1 MRFAAYCTTFC
12 CKQPKSRCKL
22 QFYAMYIHF
31 ACINNHLLL
40 APKQTFAGI
49 DFLRSNGRLVD
60 YKGTH
65 NVKIYAENKTKWG
78 TLVSEGVGVLVG
90 LCVGYL
96 VSLCVSRFIS
106 LPLFLGYI
114 HVLPRINGVFIK
126 FYRIFVK
133 NFVHE
138 RGEYFVFSQHRDS
151 TPLSIYRNKKG
162 KTTSI

>member
-1 MRFAAYCTTFC
+1 MRCVLQHIAVCFAAYCTILC
-12 CKQPKSRCKL
+12 CKQPKSWCKL
-22 QFYAMYIHF
+22 QFYAMYIHL
-31 ACINNHLLL
+31 ACINNYPLL

-60 YKGTH
+60 CKGTH
-65 NVKIYAENKTKWG
+65 NVKIYAKNKTKWG
-78 TLVSEGVGVLVG
+78 ALVSEGVGVLVG

-138 RGEYFVFSQHRDS
+138 RRA
-151 TPLSIYRNKKG
+151 
-162 KTTSI
+162 